1 MDRRRRAWLSSKAQ
15 QFRSH
20 WADEMDGAAMYRALA
35 ERADGEQR
43 EIFLDLADAEE
54 RHAAHWAAK
63 LVELGEPA
71 PQPARHRPGA
81 KTRLLGWLARR
92 FGSRAVLPIVQ
103 RAEVADAGHYDGV
116 ADATAAMATD
126 ERIHARVLA
135 GLTPAGARAGG
146 IMRGERWHRGD
157 ASGALRAA
165 IFGVNDGLVSNL
177 ALVMGVTGGTGDRRL
192 ILLAGLAG
200 LLAGA
205 FSMGA
210 GEYISVTSQRELFER
225 EIALEA
231 EEIEAMPDEEANE
244 LALIYRAKGV
254 GREEAEAMAARIM
267 GDRATALDTMAREE
281 LGLNPDEL
289 GSPWGV
295 AASSFASFAAGALVP
310 VLPWL
315 VAAGTAA
322 FAASLVLSVLALF
335 LVGAGISLL
344 TGRPL
349 IQSGARQLLVGG
361 LAAAATFGIG
371 RLIGVSVS

>member
-1 MDRRRRAWLSSKAQ
+1 LASKAR
-15 QFRSH
+15 QFREH

-35 ERADGEQR
+35 ERAEGEQQ
-43 EIFLDLADAEE
+43 EIFLELAAAEE
-54 RHAAHWAAK
+54 RHARHWAAK
-63 LVELGEPA
+63 LVELGEPE
-71 PQPARHRPGA
+71 PRPAEHRQGV
-81 KTRLLGWLARR
+81 KSRLIAWLARR
-92 FGSRAVLPIVQ
+92 FGPRAVLPIVE

-116 ADATAAMATD
+116 PEATAAMATD

-135 GLTPAGARAGG
+135 GLTPSAARAGG

-157 ASGALRAA
+157 ASGTLRAA

-177 ALVMGVTGGTGDRRL
+177 ALVMGVTGGQADHRF

-267 GDRATALDTMAREE
+267 GDRGTALDTMAREE

-295 AASSFASFAAGALVP
+295 ATSSFLSFAVGAVVP

-322 FAASLVLSVLALF
+322 FVWSVALSAVALF

-349 IQSGARQLLVGG
+349 LWSGARQLLVGA
-361 LAAAATFGIG
+361 LAAAATFGVG

>member
-1 MDRRRRAWLSSKAQ
+1 LASKAQ
-15 QFRSH
+15 QFRRH

-35 ERADGEQR
+35 EHADGTQR
-43 EIFLDLADAEE
+43 EIFLELAAAEE

-63 LVELGEPA
+63 LAQLGEPE
-71 PQPARHRPGA
+71 PRPGQHRRGA
-81 KTRLLGWLARR
+81 RARLVGWLARR
-92 FGSRAVLPIVQ
+92 FGARAVLPIVE
-103 RAEVADAGHYDGV
+103 RAELADAGHYDGV
-116 ADATAAMATD
+116 ADASSAMATD

-146 IMRGERWHRGD
+146 IMRGERWHCGD
-157 ASGALRAA
+157 ASGTLRAA

-177 ALVMGVTGGTGDRRL
+177 ALVMGVAGGSSDRRL
-192 ILLAGLAG
+192 LLLAGLAG

-267 GDRATALDTMAREE
+267 RDRGTALDTMAREE

-295 AASSFASFAAGALVP
+295 AASSFASFAVGAVVP
-310 VLPWL
+310 VLPWM
-315 VAAGTAA
+315 VASGTAA
-322 FAASLVLSVLALF
+322 FVAAIALSVVALF

-344 TGRPL
+344 TGRSL
-349 IQSGARQLLVGG
+349 IRSGARQLLVGG

>member
-1 MDRRRRAWLSSKAQ
+1 LASKAR
-15 QFRSH
+15 QFREH

-35 ERADGEQR
+35 DRADGEQR
-43 EIFLDLADAEE
+43 EIFLELARAEE

-63 LVELGEPA
+63 LVELGEPE
-71 PQPARHRPGA
+71 PRPEQHRRGPRV
-81 KTRLLGWLARR
+81 RLVAWLARR
-92 FGSRAVLPIVQ
+92 FGTRAVLPIVE
-103 RAEVADAGHYDGV
+103 RAELADAGHYDGV
-116 ADATAAMATD
+116 PDATAAMATD

-135 GLTPAGARAGG
+135 GLTPASVRAGG

-177 ALVMGVTGGTGDRRL
+177 ALVMGVTGGTGERRF
-192 ILLAGLAG
+192 ILLAGVAG

-210 GEYISVTSQRELFER
+210 GEYISVASQRELFQR
-225 EIALEA
+225 ELALEA

-267 GDRATALDTMAREE
+267 RDRTTALDTMAREE

-295 AASSFASFAAGALVP
+295 AASSFVSFAAGAVVP

-315 VAAGTAA
+315 VASGAAGLT
-322 FAASLVLSVLALF
+322 ASLVLSALALF

-349 IQSGARQLLVGG
+349 LQSGARHLLVGG

>member
-1 MDRRRRAWLSSKAQ
+1 LASKAQ
-15 QFRSH
+15 QFREH
-20 WADEMDGAAMYRALA
+20 WADELDGAAMYRALA
-35 ERADGEQR
+35 DRTEGEQR
-43 EIFLDLADAEE
+43 EIFLELAAAEE

-63 LVELGEPA
+63 LVELGEP
-71 PQPARHRPGA
+71 PPRPERHRRGLRA
-81 KTRLLGWLARR
+81 RLVAFMARR
-92 FGSRAVLPIVQ
+92 FGPRAVLPIVE
-103 RAEVADAGHYDGV
+103 RAELADAGHYDGV
-116 ADATAAMATD
+116 PDATVAMATD

-135 GLTPAGARAGG
+135 GLTPSTVRSGG

-157 ASGALRAA
+157 ASGTLRAA
-165 IFGVNDGLVSNL
+165 VFGVNDGLVSNL
-177 ALVMGVTGGTGDRRL
+177 ALVMGVAGGSGDRRL
-192 ILLAGLAG
+192 ILLAGVAG

-225 EIALEA
+225 ELALEA

-254 GREEAEAMAARIM
+254 AREEAEAMAARIM
-267 GDRATALDTMAREE
+267 RDRTTALDTMAREE

-295 AASSFASFAAGALVP
+295 AASSFVSFAAGAVVP

-315 VAAGTAA
+315 VASGAAA
-322 FAASLVLSVLALF
+322 FATSLALSVLALF

-344 TGRPL
+344 TGRSL
-349 IQSGARQLLVGG
+349 IQSGARQLLVAG
-361 LAAAATFGIG
+361 LAATATFGIG

>member
-1 MDRRRRAWLSSKAQ
+1 LASKAR
-15 QFRSH
+15 QFREH
-20 WADEMDGAAMYRALA
+20 WADEQDGAAMYRALA

-43 EIFLDLADAEE
+43 EIFLELAKAEE

-63 LVELGEPA
+63 LVELGEP
-71 PQPARHRPGA
+71 PPDPDRHRRGSRV
-81 KTRLLGWLARR
+81 RLVAWLARR
-92 FGSRAVLPIVQ
+92 FGTRAVLPIVE
-103 RAEVADAGHYDGV
+103 RAELADAGHYDGV
-116 ADATAAMATD
+116 PDATVAMATD

-135 GLTPAGARAGG
+135 GLTPAAARAGG

-177 ALVMGVTGGTGDRRL
+177 ALVMGVTGGTPDRRL
-192 ILLAGLAG
+192 ILLAGVAG

-267 GDRATALDTMAREE
+267 RDHTTALDTMAREE

-295 AASSFASFAAGALVP
+295 AASSFVSFAAGAVVP

-315 VAAGTAA
+315 VASGTAA
-322 FAASLVLSVLALF
+322 FVASIALSVLALF

-344 TGRPL
+344 TGRSL
-349 IQSGARQLLVGG
+349 LQSGARQLLVGG

>member
-1 MDRRRRAWLSSKAQ
+1 MASKAQ
-15 QFRSH
+15 QFREH
-20 WADEMDGAAMYRALA
+20 WAGELDGAAMYRALA
-35 ERADGEQR
+35 ERADGDQR
-43 EIFLDLADAEE
+43 EIFLELAEAEE

-63 LVELGEPA
+63 LVELGEPE
-71 PQPARHRPGA
+71 PRPDDHRRGRRARLVA
-81 KTRLLGWLARR
+81 WLARR
-92 FGSRAVLPIVQ
+92 FGTRAVLPIVE
-103 RAEVADAGHYDGV
+103 RAELADAGHYDGV
-116 ADATAAMATD
+116 PDATAAMATD

-135 GLTPAGARAGG
+135 GLTPASVRAGG

-177 ALVMGVTGGTGDRRL
+177 ALVMGVTGGTGERRF
-192 ILLAGLAG
+192 ILLAGVAG

-210 GEYISVTSQRELFER
+210 GEYISVASQRELFQR
-225 EIALEA
+225 ELALEA

-267 GDRATALDTMAREE
+267 RDRTTALDTMAREE

-295 AASSFASFAAGALVP
+295 AASSFVSFAAGAVVP

-315 VAAGTAA
+315 VASGAAGLT
-322 FAASLVLSVLALF
+322 ASLVLSALALF

-344 TGRPL
+344 TGRPSSSPGPGNYWSVGWPPRPP
-349 IQSGARQLLVGG
+349 SGS
-361 LAAAATFGIG
+361 AAS
-371 RLIGVSVS
+371 SV

>member
-1 MDRRRRAWLSSKAQ
+1 LASKAR
-15 QFRSH
+15 QFREH
-20 WADEMDGAAMYRALA
+20 WADELDGAAMYRALA
-35 ERADGEQR
+35 EHTDGEQR
-43 EIFLDLADAEE
+43 EIFLELAKAEE

-71 PQPARHRPGA
+71 PRPERHRRGLRV
-81 KTRLLGWLARR
+81 RLVAWLARR
-92 FGSRAVLPIVQ
+92 FGARAVLPIVE
-103 RAEVADAGHYDGV
+103 RAELADAGHYDGV
-116 ADATAAMATD
+116 PEATVAMATD

-135 GLTPAGARAGG
+135 GLTPSAARAGG
-146 IMRGERWHRGD
+146 IM
-157 ASGALRAA
+157 RAA

-177 ALVMGVTGGTGDRRL
+177 ALVMGVTGGTADRRL
-192 ILLAGLAG
+192 ILLAGVAG

-225 EIALEA
+225 ELALEA
-231 EEIEAMPDEEANE
+231 EEIEAMPEEEANE

-254 GREEAEAMAARIM
+254 SREEAEAMAARIM
-267 GDRATALDTMAREE
+267 RDRTTALDTMAREE

-295 AASSFASFAAGALVP
+295 AASSFVSFAAGAAVP

-315 VAAGTAA
+315 VASGVAA
-322 FAASLVLSVLALF
+322 FAASVALSVLALF

-344 TGRPL
+344 TGRSL

>member
-1 MDRRRRAWLSSKAQ
+1 LASKAQ
-15 QFRSH
+15 QFRQH

-35 ERADGEQR
+35 ERADGEQQ
-43 EIFLDLADAEE
+43 EIFLELAKAEE
-54 RHAAHWAAK
+54 RHASHWAAK

-71 PQPARHRPGA
+71 PRPEQHRQGA
-81 KTRLLGWLARR
+81 KARLVGWLAKR
-92 FGSRAVLPIVQ
+92 FGTRAVLPIVE
-103 RAEVADAGHYDGV
+103 RAELADAGHYDGV
-116 ADATAAMATD
+116 PDATVAMATD

-135 GLTPAGARAGG
+135 GLTPSMARSGG

-177 ALVMGVTGGTGDRRL
+177 ALVMGVAGGLGDRRL

-210 GEYISVTSQRELFER
+210 GEYISVSSQRELFER

-231 EEIEAMPDEEANE
+231 EEIDAMPEEEANE

-267 GDRATALDTMAREE
+267 RDRTTALDTMAREE

-289 GSPWGV
+289 GSPWGT
-295 AASSFASFAAGALVP
+295 AASSFVSFAVGAIVP

-315 VAAGTAA
+315 FASGSAA
-322 FAASLVLSVLALF
+322 FVGSLAVSALALF

-344 TGRPL
+344 TGRSIL
-349 IQSGARQLLVGG
+349 QSGARQLLVA
-361 LAAAATFGIG
+361 LAAAAATFGIG

>member
-1 MDRRRRAWLSSKAQ
+1 MASKAR
-15 QFRSH
+15 QFREH
-20 WADEMDGAAMYRALA
+20 WADEQDGAAMYRALA

-43 EIFLDLADAEE
+43 EIFLELAKAEE

-71 PQPARHRPGA
+71 PDPGRHRHGPRV
-81 KTRLLGWLARR
+81 RLVAWLARR
-92 FGSRAVLPIVQ
+92 FGTRAVLPIVE
-103 RAEVADAGHYDGV
+103 RAEIADAGHYDGV
-116 ADATAAMATD
+116 PDATVAMATD

-135 GLTPAGARAGG
+135 GLTPAAARSGG

-177 ALVMGVTGGTGDRRL
+177 ALVMGVTGGSADRRL
-192 ILLAGLAG
+192 ILLAGVAG

-225 EIALEA
+225 ELALEA

-254 GREEAEAMAARIM
+254 AREEAEAMAARIM
-267 GDRATALDTMAREE
+267 RDRATALDTMAREE

-295 AASSFASFAAGALVP
+295 AASSFVSFAAGAVVP

-315 VAAGTAA
+315 VASGTAA
-322 FAASLVLSVLALF
+322 FVASIALSVLALF

-344 TGRPL
+344 TGRSL
-349 IQSGARQLLVGG
+349 LQSGARQLLVGG

>member
-1 MDRRRRAWLSSKAQ
+1 LASKSR
-15 QFRSH
+15 QFREH

-35 ERADGEQR
+35 ERASGEQR
-43 EIFLDLADAEE
+43 EIFLELAKAEE
-54 RHAAHWAAK
+54 RHAGHWAAK
-63 LVELGEPA
+63 LVELGEPE
-71 PQPARHRPGA
+71 PRPDEHRRGL
-81 KTRLLGWLARR
+81 KTRLVAFLARR
-92 FGSRAVLPIVQ
+92 FGPGAVLPLVE

-116 ADATAAMATD
+116 PDATVAMATD

-135 GLTPAGARAGG
+135 GLTPATARAGG

-165 IFGVNDGLVSNL
+165 VFGVNDGLVSNA
-177 ALVMGVTGGTGDRRL
+177 ALVMGVTGGLVDRRL

-210 GEYISVTSQRELFER
+210 GEFISVTSQRELFQR

-231 EEIEAMPDEEANE
+231 EEIQAMPDEEANE

-267 GDRATALDTMAREE
+267 RDRGTALDTMAREE

-295 AASSFASFAAGALVP
+295 AVSSFVSFAVGAVVP

-315 VAAGTAA
+315 VAGGTGAVA
-322 FAASLVLSVLALF
+322 WSVALSGVALL

-344 TGRPL
+344 TGR
-349 IQSGARQLLVGG
+349 SVAWSAGRQLLVGG
-361 LAAAATFGIG
+361 VAAAATFGIG